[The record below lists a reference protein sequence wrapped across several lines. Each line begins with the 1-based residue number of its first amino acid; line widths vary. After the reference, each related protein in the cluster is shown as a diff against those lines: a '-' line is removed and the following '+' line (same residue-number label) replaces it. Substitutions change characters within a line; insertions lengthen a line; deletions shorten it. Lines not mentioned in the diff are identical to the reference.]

1 MKNPGTP
8 DELFGLAV
16 KQLRENEGWTMSELA
31 TRLSDAGLT
40 NFHPTTVARME
51 RGERPVRLSEAVVIA
66 GLFDLGVD
74 DLVAETRNDVMEL
87 EEYIDSL
94 KFAHKLAGRWLHSI
108 EYYSGLLRDHL
119 EQLERDLA
127 EGKVIP
133 EDVEAVQAGCEL
145 AREVLSGP
153 DQTQQWLE
161 RFRGMSQEE
170 FWEFVTADYEL
181 QPGWVTRTDH
191 DFIVS
196 TIARLKNASAGQVEQ
211 GSETDG

>member
-66 GLFDLGVD
+66 RLFDVGVD
-74 DLVAETRNDVMEL
+74 DLVAETRSEVMEL
-87 EEYIDSL
+87 EEYIASL
-94 KFAHKLAGRWLHSI
+94 KSAHKLAGRWLHSV
-108 EYYSGLLRDHL
+108 EFYSGLLRDL
-119 EQLERDLA
+119 ASRLERDLA
-127 EGKVIP
+127 EGQVIP
-133 EDVEAVQAGCEL
+133 EDAEAIQEGCDQAR
-145 AREVLSGP
+145 AILSGP
-153 DQTQQWLE
+153 DLTQQWLE
-161 RFRGMSQEE
+161 RIREMSEEE
-170 FWEFVTADYEL
+170 FWEFVTTDYEL
-181 QPGWVTRTDH
+181 QPGWVTPTDR
-191 DFIVS
+191 DMIVS
-196 TIARLKNASAGQVEQ
+196 AVARLKNAAAGQVER